1 MTESASAERR
11 RRTRVFYRGDIEVLV
26 NDHPLKIK
34 HSRDISLRG
43 LFGETGYQVPLGTP
57 CQVVIRLAGED
68 EELTL
73 RIEAVVARVTQE
85 GLGIEFTG
93 MDPETYQHLRNI
105 VLYNSPDPDRVEAE
119 FRRPGI
125 K

>member
-1 MTESASAERR
+1 
-11 RRTRVFYRGDIEVLV
+11 VLV

-43 LFGETGYQVPLGTP
+43 LFGETGYQVPLGTS
-57 CQVVIRLAGED
+57 CQVVIRLGGED

-73 RIEAVVARVTQE
+73 RIEAVVARVTPE
-85 GLGIEFTG
+85 GLGLEFTG
-93 MDPETYQHLRNI
+93 MDPEAFQHLRNI
-105 VLYNSPDPDRVEAE
+105 VLYNSPDPDRIEAE